1 MLTSERKLTKG
12 VTRKSVVVTS
22 TTEEKEM
29 SRVLAVPVY
38 FCCPTSFI
46 WVAGHTVLKV
56 EDENDHNAHCGT

>member
-56 EDENDHNAHCGT
+56 